1 MSNNMQQIME
11 NWRKFSNSEQFSNY
25 ASKILIET
33 KTFSSSLDILILE
46 HKNKKISTKKY
57 IDILQESIDLDI
69 LELKKL
75 SSEPNILNEA
85 VVDTIKGAVKGAIGA
100 VMKKVNDLIMKVSL
114 MIWNA
119 PRQAALNITKIIP
132 YVRNFKKV
140 NPKVYAF
147 LIVSLK
153 VIGIIAIAYAFLH
166 PGTAEASVPIDQY
179 GAAAVDFGPVKMV
192 DASSPEGQQLLGALK
207 TLSPENLQGT
217 SLEGIDSEKLKRA
230 SELLQKAVMNK
241 KPEQIQGA
249 LKTILDT
256 ANTLSKQAGN
266 SGQDGTLQ
274 SLGQKVMQLAGIAVD
289 KAGDLVAAKVGA
301 ASDAASGLNITG
313 DTSLQKL
320 GSLTKPENAKKI
332 IDMFGGENVSS
343 MDASSLIKKA
353 LKYALDNK
361 QISIEEYKNLLRG
374 PSMDNAEENMRLV
387 LKQMGK

>member
-11 NWRKFSNSEQFSNY
+11 NWRKFSNSEQFSNH
-25 ASKILIET
+25 ASKVLIET
-33 KTFSSSLDILILE
+33 KHYNSSLDKLMME
-46 HKNKKISTKKY
+46 YKTKKISNIEY
-57 IDILQESIDLDI
+57 INILQESIDLDL

-75 SSEPNILNEA
+75 HSQQNILNEA
-85 VVDTIKGAVKGAIGA
+85 VTDTIKGAVKGAIGA

-140 NPKVYAF
+140 NPKIYAF

-166 PGTAEASVPIDQY
+166 PGTAEASVPVDQF
-179 GAAAVDFGPVKMV
+179 GAAAVDGPIKMV

-207 TLSPENLQGT
+207 VLSPENLQGT
-217 SLEGIDSEKLKRA
+217 SLEGIEAEKLKAA
-230 SELLQKAVMNK
+230 SNMLQKAVMSK

-249 LKTILDT
+249 LKTILNAAT
-256 ANTLSKQAGN
+256 TLSKQAAN
-266 SGQDGTLQ
+266 SGEGDTLQ
-274 SLGQKVMQLAGIAVD
+274 TLGQKIMQVAGMAVEKTGDIA
-289 KAGDLVAAKVGA
+289 AAKVGA
-301 ASDAASGLNITG
+301 AADSVSGLNLSG
-313 DTSLQKL
+313 NTSLQKL
-320 GSLTKPENAKKI
+320 ASMTKPENAKKI
-332 IDMFGGENVSS
+332 IDMFGGDNVSS

-353 LKYALDNK
+353 LKYALQNN
-361 QISIEEYKNLLRG
+361 QISNEEYKNLLSG
-374 PSMDNAEENMRLV
+374 PSIDGAEERMRLV